1 MRFGTLSGSL
11 TRLTNGTSYLVAGSN
26 ITITSGSTGAVT
38 IAATGGGT
46 PVLTLVETKTLS
58 SSGTQ
63 TFSSLNGDSDKIYF
77 LEGDITV
84 GSGALI
90 EIYPNSN
97 SGNVVTCAY
106 ITNSSSVTS
115 PSGGTTSKLQMPAGS
130 SISSGERLT
139 FWCKISADGRS
150 AGFGQQ
156 FTVQVINDA
165 TPGGGAI
172 RQQHISGIFTA
183 TPRANLT
190 SLQVASTG
198 GTMTGRLSLYKLV
211 TA

>member
-11 TRLTNGTSYLVAGSN
+11 TRLTEGTSYLVAGSGMS
-26 ITITSGSTGAVT
+26 ITTGSAGAVT
-38 IAATGGGT
+38 ISSTGGGT

-58 SSGTQ
+58 ASGTQ
-63 TFSSLNGDSDKIYF
+63 TFSGLNGNADKIYV

-84 GSGALI
+84 SSGALI

-115 PSGGTTSKLQMPAGS
+115 PSGGTTSRLQMPAGS
-130 SISSGERLT
+130 SVSSGERLT

-150 AGFGQQ
+150 STFGQQ

-172 RQQHISGIFTA
+172 RQQHISGVFTA

-190 SLQVASTG
+190 TLQVASTG
-198 GTMTGRLSLYKLV
+198 GSMTGRLSLYKLA
-211 TA
+211 T